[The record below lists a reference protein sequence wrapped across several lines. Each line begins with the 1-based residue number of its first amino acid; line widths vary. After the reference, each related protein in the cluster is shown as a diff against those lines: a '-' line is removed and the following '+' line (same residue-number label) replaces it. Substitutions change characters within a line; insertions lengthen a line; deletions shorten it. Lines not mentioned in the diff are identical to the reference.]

1 MLLSLLVGDQRRLV
15 LLLLSLPQ
23 QPLLV
28 RLDAPTC
35 ASTGVY
41 KINFNWKRLKMEC
54 KLPCRNPMPTLN
66 EMFGRPANARS
77 VVIQNRKPFSN
88 RADPSERRQN
98 ELDRRK
104 KIERVKL
111 CTNLMECIY
120 EEPWHFWVVTE
131 SVENSNSQGILFHWV
146 WGGLVNSMA
155 VRQGKGQAVQE
166 YPH

>member
-1 MLLSLLVGDQRRLV
+1 MLLPLLIGDQRRLV

-23 QPLLV
+23 LPLLLP
-28 RLDAPTC
+28 LDAPRS

-41 KINFNWKRLKMEC
+41 KINFNFKRLKMEFQ
-54 KLPCRNPMPTLN
+54 LPKPH
-66 EMFGRPANARS
+66 ANISFNLWPSSECSFSCHTESEALLDLIGLIR
-77 VVIQNRKPFSN
+77 RKED
-88 RADPSERRQN
+88 RT
-98 ELDRRK
+98 RRK
-104 KIERVKL
+104 KIEIVKL

-131 SVENSNSQGILFHWV
+131 EVETSNSQGILSHWV
-146 WGGLVNSMA
+146 WGGLVDSMA